1 MNYQEDY
8 AEENGVKIAYR
19 DYGPEGAEPILLV
32 HGLGAQLVHWP
43 AHLIDFLIENNYRP
57 ITYDNRD
64 AGLSSRFFGKPAF
77 ILDYLRYY
85 FRLPMKS
92 EYNLDDMSKDGISV
106 MNKLSIDKAHILGTS
121 MGGMIGQIICSLYP
135 ERIKS
140 FTLIAS
146 TASVPGPFNG
156 PSKEVQRVMMDR
168 SKMKNASM
176 EDVYQREI
184 KWVSLIGMAG
194 RDLSTPEFR
203 NEVIAN
209 FNRVKEKS
217 DGFGYAR
224 QLLAILSSKD
234 RIQRIKSIKAPTL
247 IIHGEDDPV
256 INIKNSYRMH
266 KLIPKSKLIVISNMR
281 HLIEPEI
288 LEQFK
293 LQLTEHLSQNS

>member
-64 AGLSSRFFGKPAF
+64 AGLSTRFFGKPTFA
-77 ILDYLRYY
+77 LDYLRYY

-106 MNKLSIDKAHILGTS
+106 MNKLNIDKAHILGTS
-121 MGGMIGQIICSLYP
+121 MGGMISQIICSIYP
-135 ERIKS
+135 DRVKS

-156 PSKEVQRVMMDR
+156 PSKEVQQVMMNR
-168 SKMKNASM
+168 SKMQNASM
-176 EDVYQREI
+176 EDIYQREL

-194 RDLSTPEFR
+194 RDLSTLEFR
-203 NEVIAN
+203 EDVIAN
-209 FNRVKEKS
+209 YNRAKHKA

-234 RIQRIKSIKAPTL
+234 RISRVKSIKTPTL
-247 IIHGEDDPV
+247 IIHGQNDPV
-256 INIKNSYRMH
+256 IGVKNAYRMH
-266 KLIPKSKLIVISNMR
+266 KLIQESKLIVIPNMR
-281 HLIEPEI
+281 HLIEEEI
-288 LEQFK
+288 LDQFK
-293 LQLTEHLSQNS
+293 QEMLDHLSNV